1 MIFCGHQGASMSA
14 AAFETSFG
22 QFAKLCTEDYL
33 VRYSNKG
40 LYNRALKDISKGVD
54 VKYAW
59 GESSVSC
66 ELNDGTVCT
75 LENTLAHWKCTCPSD
90 SLCKHV
96 LIAILFYAQQLST
109 TSSTHEEGELEG
121 SMQQPGS
128 SAERFNWLLAADLS
142 PLIKPFN
149 VSMVEEVLFRLRYPE
164 ELEVAQNALL
174 TVCLKLQG
182 AEVSFTEEANPA
194 KALCKI
200 KDRAGELLKLEAL
213 LRYRALKGLDDQ
225 EALRSKVYK
234 AAFSPDTVRECKEL
248 IHAMLRTG
256 LARLPQS
263 YTAQLETLAV
273 AARSGQLPDVERGLR
288 GIQGELELFF
298 NRHVRFSMQ
307 ELLDRVTKLYLALE
321 LLERET
327 LPAAKKEQLI
337 GAFRSKYYAL
347 PKLRLYGLGAEPWET
362 RSGYRGITY
371 YMYGLDDQQVYTYS
385 DARAVY
391 YEGNDFSFA
400 KHYAGYSPWLA
411 SLTMRQFAGEE
422 LVFEHIKVNEE
433 RRLSSGEGASLT
445 LVARQSINEVNV
457 GKLVS
462 DLPALRQAG
471 VEQPVLFSD
480 VKERLALIKLARIT
494 GNRFDKSSQSL
505 VLEVEDEA
513 GEQLELIL
521 PYQADWEKNV
531 KRLEAGYGAAS
542 LESFYAFVRIEGG
555 QAYPISFLHN
565 TKLLSLKLDT

>member
-1 MIFCGHQGASMSA
+1 MSA
-14 AAFETSFG
+14 AAFETSFK
-22 QFAKLCTEDYL
+22 QFARLCTEDYL
-33 VRYSNKG
+33 VRHSNKG
-40 LYNRALKDISKGVD
+40 LYNRALKDIGKGTD

-59 GESSVSC
+59 GASSVSC

-75 LENTLAHWKCTCPSD
+75 LENTLTNWKCTCPSE

-96 LIAILFYAQQLST
+96 LMAILFYEQQQP
-109 TSSTHEEGELEG
+109 SSSSEEKEEGEDSEA
-121 SMQQPGS
+121 QPDGD
-128 SAERFNWLLAADLS
+128 ADRFNWLLAAELS

-149 VSMVEEVLFRLRYPE
+149 VSLVEEVLFRLRYPE
-164 ELEVAQNALL
+164 ELEVAENALL

-200 KDRAGELLKLEAL
+200 KERAGELLKLEAL

-225 EALRSKVYK
+225 EALRGKVYK
-234 AAFSPDTVRECKEL
+234 VSFSLDTVKECKEL
-248 IHAMLRTG
+248 LTAMLRTG

-263 YTAQLETLAV
+263 YMAQLETLAV
-273 AARSGQLPDVERGLR
+273 TARSGQLPDVERGLR
-288 GIQGELELFF
+288 GIQGELALFF

-327 LPAAKKEQLI
+327 LPAAQKEQLI

-347 PKLRLYGLGAEPWET
+347 PKLRLYGLGADPWET

-391 YEGNDFSFA
+391 YEGSDFSFA

-445 LVARQSINEVNV
+445 LVARQPINEINV
-457 GKLVS
+457 GQLTS

-471 VEQPVLFSD
+471 VGQPTLFSD
-480 VKERLALIKLARIT
+480 VKEQLVLIKLARIT

-505 VLEVEDEA
+505 LLEVEDEA
-513 GEQLELIL
+513 GEQLELVL
-521 PYQADWEKNV
+521 PYQADWEKTV

-542 LESFYAFVRIEGG
+542 LEQFYAFVRIEGG

-565 TKLLSLKLDT
+565 TKLISLKLDM